1 MSKST
6 GLTVADIAAA
16 IDSAFPVQWAEE
28 WDNCGLSVGDP
39 TAAVTGVLVCLD
51 PTPDAVERA
60 VKSGCNVVV
69 THHPAFLDPSGAF
82 GPGGIGALA
91 LSRGVALIAAHTN
104 LDRAPDGAE
113 SLPRA
118 LGLEP
123 GVPLERSLQ
132 PMTLVTTYVPPE
144 AAERLR
150 AAMKQAGGGRIGLY
164 DGCSYSSAGEG
175 RFEPLS
181 GARPVLGDGHLAGA
195 GFATTAPE
203 ERVEIVCPPDRA
215 AQVARAASEAHPYE
229 EPLVVVSEVRIARGA
244 ARMGRVCTLP
254 ETLELSV
261 FAALVGGRLGCTPR
275 VWGAPESCVRVVATA
290 TGSGGSLIGDAV
302 AAGADVLVAGEVRY
316 HDALA
321 AAHSGL
327 AIIEAGHDVTE
338 WPLVG
343 VLASVVENVA
353 GTGSRVVV
361 DDPSRGW
368 WTP

>member
-1 MSKST
+1 MSSAKT
-6 GLTVADIAAA
+6 LTVADIARA

-28 WDNCGLSVGDP
+28 WDNCGLAVGDP
-39 TAAVTGVLVCLD
+39 TAEVTGVLVCLD
-51 PTPDAVERA
+51 PTRDAVTRA
-60 VKSGCNVVV
+60 ADSGCNVVV
-69 THHPAFLDPSGAF
+69 THHPAFLDPADAF
-82 GPGGIGALA
+82 GPDGIGALA

-104 LDRAPDGAE
+104 LDRAPDGAA
-113 SLPRA
+113 SLPLA

-123 GVPLERSLQ
+123 GTPLERSLQ
-132 PMTLVTTYVPPE
+132 PMALVTTYAPPE
-144 AAERLR
+144 AAERVR
-150 AAMKQAGGGRIGLY
+150 AAMKGAGAGRVGLY

-175 RFEPLS
+175 RFEPLA
-181 GARPVLGDGHLAGA
+181 GAEPVLGDVQPAGT

-203 ERVEIVCPPDRA
+203 ERIEMVCPPSRA
-215 AQVARAASEAHPYE
+215 TQVARAASDAHPYE
-229 EPLVVVSEVRIARGA
+229 EPLVVVSEIRIARGA
-244 ARMGRVCTLP
+244 ARMGRVCKLP
-254 ETLELSV
+254 DTVELSV

-275 VWGAPESCVRVVATA
+275 VWGDSELCVGVVATA
-290 TGSGGSLIGDAV
+290 TGSGRSLISDAI

-321 AAHSGL
+321 AVESGL

-343 VLASVVENVA
+343 VLASVIKNVA
-353 GTGSRVVV
+353 GIGSRVVV